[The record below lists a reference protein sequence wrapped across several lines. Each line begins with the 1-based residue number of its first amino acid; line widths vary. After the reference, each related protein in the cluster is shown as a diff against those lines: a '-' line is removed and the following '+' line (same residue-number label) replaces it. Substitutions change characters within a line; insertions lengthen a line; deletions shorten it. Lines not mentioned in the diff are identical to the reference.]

1 MVRKQKADESS
12 VATLD
17 PPVVPSYGEII
28 RKRIRGDVSAYRE
41 IVTRAAAAGE
51 QLSEAEILSAY
62 ETLQRLGFPPGQL
75 EQDLAAVREHAKNKT
90 RWSDHVAREPEE
102 RARLLEVEKELEQLK
117 QRTNELR
124 AQAHRLSFGSS
135 MKAAGAL
142 QRCNELTLTYAH
154 VLSDLEQAVEAR
166 ARALRVDAAATAGV
180 VA

>member
-41 IVTRAAAAGE
+41 IVTRAAAGE

-75 EQDLAAVREHAKNKT
+75 EQDLAAVREHTKNKT
-90 RWSDHVAREPEE
+90 RWSEHVAREPEE

-142 QRCNELTLTYAH
+142 QRCNELTVTYAH

>member
-1 MVRKQKADESS
+1 MVRKQKADESA

-28 RKRIRGDVSAYRE
+28 RKRIRDDVTAYRE
-41 IVTRAAAAGE
+41 IVTRAAAGE
-51 QLSEAEILSAY
+51 QLSEVEILSAY

-75 EQDLAAVREHAKNKT
+75 EQDLAAVREHTKNKT
-90 RWSDHVAREPEE
+90 RWSEYVAREPEE

-142 QRCNELTLTYAH
+142 QRCNELTVTYAH